1 MKKPLDE
8 SRRRF
13 VKAGGLAV
21 VGGFLPAR
29 SLRAVLTGRSKGATH
44 DEHGT

>member
-21 VGGFLPAR
+21 VGGFFAR
-29 SLRAVLTGRSKGATH
+29 AIVTRRAYGRSKGTH